1 MALSTWSADSSAW
14 SGNSYIWNN
23 NTYSA
28 TATIAANN
36 TLATTHTLAIPV
48 SATLTQIIFSELN
61 EEDTVFPRSLT
72 MGMNAGMSG
81 TGLIVAPVTAT
92 FATTETFSDTG
103 LAVMPASVT
112 FATNGTMTDAANTV
126 YPVSV
131 TMTQVILSELN
142 EEDTVFPR
150 SLSMGMSSGMTG
162 TGLLLVPVTATLNTE
177 LGDFKTNINF
187 EESATFATTSGI
199 TSDNNF
205 LWNDIAE
212 DTGSTWTKVSDPDE

>member
-1 MALSTWSADSSAW
+1 MAQSTWSADSNAW
-14 SGNSYIWNN
+14 SGTPHTWGND
-23 NTYSA
+23 TYTA

-36 TLATTHTLAIPV
+36 TFVSVQNAVYPV
-48 SATLTQIIFSELN
+48 AVTMTQVIFSELN

-112 FATNGTMTDAANTV
+112 FATNGTMTDTGNTI

-131 TMTQVILSELN
+131 NMTQIIFSELN
-142 EEDTVFPR
+142 EEDTIFPR
-150 SLSMGMSSGMTG
+150 SLSMGMSSGMTS
-162 TGLLLVPVTATLNTE
+162 TGLLAIPVTATLANGQTI
-177 LGDFKTNINF
+177 KMNINF
-187 EESATFATTSGI
+187 EENATLATISGI
-199 TSDNNF
+199 SSINTF